1 MDTIRSLLECGIVN
15 PDTLVT
21 IHFKR
26 DICGQMHDVQL
37 TGHFSEAQIERHYY
51 DTFEHFNYSKSTD
64 FLDIWT
70 D

>member
-1 MDTIRSLLECGIVN
+1 MDNIRSLLECGIVN

-21 IHFKR
+21 IHTVR
-26 DICGQMHDVQL
+26 DICGRRHEVQL
-37 TGHFSEAQIERHYY
+37 TGRFSEPQIERHYCDTY
-51 DTFEHFNYSKSTD
+51 DHFSYSASTD